1 MVAKISYG
9 NNSYGALSCNFE
21 KVEDNVAK
29 VLETNRLRYNTDG
42 TVNLSSVMYDFDL
55 FLQDRIRTEKP
66 IIHISLNSHPDDKLD
81 DEQLAEIG
89 KEYIE
94 KLGFGNQPY
103 IIYKHEDISRQH
115 LHIVSLRVDENGK
128 KLNDKF
134 EKMRSVKILE
144 DLEKKYHLIQ
154 AKNQRQN
161 ETFRFQKVN
170 IDEGNLKKQI
180 ANIIKPLF
188 KQYNFQS
195 IKEYKA
201 LISLYN
207 ISVEEIKGEIKGQV
221 YKGLVYSATDDKGNR
236 VGNPFK
242 SSLFGKDV
250 GNEAI
255 YQKAENSKILIK
267 EKGLKES
274 TKRIISD
281 TMKHYPQRSSFAK
294 KLSEKGIDVLFRET
308 EQGRIYGVTF
318 IDHNNSCVF
327 NGSRLGKSFSA
338 NAFEEMFSNPHV
350 APARDAKELDNSIQN
365 AVQSNEHTCQDS
377 NNLGGI
383 LGVLSLNN
391 QGDNFEEDAFKK
403 RILRN
408 KKRRSRGL

>member
-9 NNSYGALSCNFE
+9 NNIFGALSYNFE
-21 KVEDNVAK
+21 KVESDEGK
-29 VLETNRLRYNTDG
+29 VLETNRLTYNTEG
-42 TVNLSSVMYDFDL
+42 IVNLQSVMYDFDL

-66 IIHISLNSHPDDKLD
+66 VIHISLNPHPDDKLD
-81 DEQLAEIG
+81 DDQLAEIG

-134 EKMRSVKILE
+134 EKMRSLKIIEELE
-144 DLEKKYHLIQ
+144 DKHNLIR
-154 AKNQRQN
+154 AKDQRQN
-161 ETFRFQKVN
+161 ETFRSHKVN
-170 IDEGNLKKQI
+170 IDEGNVKKQI
-180 ANIIKPLF
+180 ANIIKPLAKRF
-188 KQYNFQS
+188 YYQS
-195 IKEYKA
+195 FKEYKA
-201 LISLYN
+201 LLSLYN
-207 ISVEEIKGEIKGQV
+207 ISVEEVKGEIKGHI
-221 YKGLVYSATDDKGNR
+221 YNGLVYSATDDKGNR

-250 GNEAI
+250 GYNAI
-255 YQKAENSKILIK
+255 YKKVDKSKILIK

-274 TKRIISD
+274 TKRTILD
-281 TMKHYPQRSSFAK
+281 MMKHYPKRSDFGK
-294 KLSEKGIDVLFRET
+294 KLSEKGIDVLLREN

-338 NAFEEMFSNPHV
+338 NSFEEMFSNPH
-350 APARDAKELDNSIQN
+350 PSTDIKELDNSIQSEGAN
-365 AVQSNEHTCQDS
+365 DTHDNKIDMGGGL
-377 NNLGGI
+377 LGI
-383 LGVLSLNN
+383 LSLNN
-391 QGDNFEEDAFKK
+391 QGDNFEEEAFRKK
-403 RILRN
+403 LKR
-408 KKRRSRGL
+408 KRRRTRGL